1 MVVQHNLTAMNSNR
15 MLGVNTKSQAKSTEK
30 LSSGYKINRAADD
43 AAGLSISEKMRK
55 QIRGLTQASSNA
67 QDGISAVQ
75 TAEGAL
81 NEVQDMLQRMN
92 ELAVK
97 SANGTHSET
106 DRDYIQNE
114 IDQLTT
120 EIDRVS
126 ETTKFNET
134 YLLKGDQ
141 NATKDYTY
149 TYNTATGKAA
159 EVKLPTTDSN
169 NGNKLTV
176 TFDPATASGEAQNEV
191 AKLIRDQG
199 FSVTSSS
206 EKNATDPAKFDNSI
220 TLKLNGTEKYKVVEQ
235 TAGSVYEIQDNTG
248 KKIASINLTVNNG
261 GTVGVGQTD
270 KFTKVGTE
278 TITAS
283 SATAGYGNGET
294 MKYYDKDGNGIPENA
309 LDSYFTSSTN
319 AAGTTI
325 TTSARSDAK
334 NVYDALGNKLTPD
347 STLVTAKQDLTGA
360 LSLTLHVGADATSNN
375 QISVNLDAMSA
386 KGLGVNGL
394 KVDGADDT
402 NARDAIETIKE
413 AIQKVSTQRSAL
425 GAVQNRLEHTINNLD
440 NVVENTTSAESQ
452 IRDTDM
458 ATEMVKYSNNNILSQ
473 AGQAMLAQA
482 NQSNQG
488 VLSLLQ

>member
-15 MLGVNTKSQAKSTEK
+15 MLGLTTNTQAKSTEK

-97 SANGTHSET
+97 AANGTNSMD
-106 DRDYIQNE
+106 DRSYIQNE

-120 EIDRVS
+120 EIDRVA

-134 YLLKGDQ
+134 YLLKGNKQDPKEFTASYQ
-141 NATKDYTY
+141 INKLKTGTDIFTADGTKITTDTDLDAAITAGKDIYTAAPTHSAASSTNTGLTLNY
-149 TYNTATGKAA
+149 TGADLTTAKTLSYDGTNWKDGANTADLVALGISITAGTAANGDKITISAATAGTKAA
-159 EVKLPTTDSN
+159 ETDYTAAPGKLYDAD
-169 NGNKLTV
+169 GNK
-176 TFDPATASGEAQNEV
+176 
-191 AKLIRDQG
+191 I
-199 FSVTSSS
+199 
-206 EKNATDPAKFDNSI
+206 
-220 TLKLNGTEKYKVVEQ
+220 
-235 TAGSVYEIQDNTG
+235 
-248 KKIASINLTVNNG
+248 
-261 GTVGVGQTD
+261 
-270 KFTKVGTE
+270 
-278 TITAS
+278 
-283 SATAGYGNGET
+283 SA
-294 MKYYDKDGNGIPENA
+294 NA
-309 LDSYFTSSTN
+309 LDSYFDIDATTGDASLKTGKKLYTD
-319 AAGTTI
+319 AQGTTLLDATDI
-325 TTSARSDAK
+325 ANYVATSQSKTAT
-334 NVYDALGNKLTPD
+334 LT
-347 STLVTAKQDLTGA
+347 LK
-360 LSLTLHVGADATSNN
+360 LHVGADATDNN
-375 QISVNLDAMSA
+375 QISVDIDAMSA
-386 KGLGVNGL
+386 DGLGVKNL
-394 KVDGADDT
+394 KVDGSDDT
-402 NARDAIETIKE
+402 NAKNAIETIKA
-413 AIQKVSTQRSAL
+413 AIQTVSTQRSAL
-425 GAVQNRLEHTINNLD
+425 GAAQNRLEHTINNLD

>member
-15 MLGVNTKSQAKSTEK
+15 MLGLTTASQAKSTEK

-97 SANGTHSET
+97 SANGTNSET
-106 DRDYIQNE
+106 DRSYIQNE

-120 EIDRVS
+120 EIDRVA

-141 NATKDYTY
+141 DNEKAYTY
-149 TYNTATGKAA
+149 TYGTATNKVATVTMPA
-159 EVKLPTTDSN
+159 TDSQK
-169 NGNKLTV
+169 GTKLTV
-176 TFDPATASGEAQNEV
+176 AFKDTASGDAQNEV

-199 FSVTSSS
+199 LSVTYTSVASTTA
-206 EKNATDPAKFDNSI
+206 NKFDVTASVS
-220 TLKLNGTEKYKVVEQ
+220 LNGTDKY
-235 TAGSVYEIQDNTG
+235 SVAKNGNDYDIKDSKGNAIATITVTNTG
-248 KKIASINLTVNNG
+248 LGNAKDDKIEGS
-261 GTVGVGQTD
+261 
-270 KFTKVGTE
+270 E

-283 SATAGYGNGET
+283 EAKAGYSNGET
-294 MKYYDKDGNGIPENA
+294 IKYYDKDGNGIPENA
-309 LDSYFTSSTN
+309 LGKYFSSTS
-319 AAGTTI
+319 AGGTV
-325 TTSARSDAK
+325 TSTPRSDAPQI
-334 NVYDALGNKLTPD
+334 YDALGNKITAAAAD
-347 STLVTAKQDLTGA
+347 VTGKQDLTGA
-360 LSLTLHVGADATSNN
+360 LTLTLHVGADATSNN

-402 NARDAIETIKE
+402 NAKNAIETIKE
-413 AIQKVSTQRSAL
+413 SIQKVSTQRSAL
-425 GAVQNRLEHTINNLD
+425 GAVQNRLEHTISNLD

>member
-1 MVVQHNLTAMNSNR
+1 
-15 MLGVNTKSQAKSTEK
+15 
-30 LSSGYKINRAADD
+30 
-43 AAGLSISEKMRK
+43 MRK

-97 SANGTHSET
+97 AANGTQSED
-106 DRDYIQNE
+106 DRSYIQNE

-120 EIDRVS
+120 EIDRVA

-141 NATKDYTY
+141 DNEKAYTY
-149 TYNTATGKAA
+149 TYGTATNKVATVTMPA
-159 EVKLPTTDSN
+159 TDSQK
-169 NGNKLTV
+169 GTKLTV
-176 TFDPATASGEAQNEV
+176 AFKDTASGDAQNEV

-199 FSVTSSS
+199 LSVTYTSVASTTA
-206 EKNATDPAKFDNSI
+206 KKFDVTASVS
-220 TLKLNGTEKYKVVEQ
+220 LNGTDKY
-235 TAGSVYEIQDNTG
+235 SVAKNGNDYDIKDSKGNAIATITVTNTG
-248 KKIASINLTVNNG
+248 LGNAKDDKIEGS
-261 GTVGVGQTD
+261 
-270 KFTKVGTE
+270 E

-283 SATAGYGNGET
+283 EAKAGYSNGET
-294 MKYYDKDGNGIPENA
+294 IKYYDKDGNGIPENA
-309 LDSYFTSSTN
+309 LGKYFSSTS
-319 AAGTTI
+319 AGGTV
-325 TTSARSDAK
+325 TSTPRSDAPQI
-334 NVYDALGNKLTPD
+334 YDALGNKITAAAAD
-347 STLVTAKQDLTGA
+347 VTGKQDLTGA
-360 LSLTLHVGADATSNN
+360 LTLTLHVGADATSNN

-402 NARDAIETIKE
+402 NAKNAIETIKE
-413 AIQKVSTQRSAL
+413 SIQKVSTQRSAL
-425 GAVQNRLEHTINNLD
+425 GAVQNRLEHTISNLD

-458 ATEMVKYSNNNILSQ
+458 ATEMVKYSNNNILAQ

>member
-1 MVVQHNLTAMNSNR
+1 
-15 MLGVNTKSQAKSTEK
+15 MLGLTTASQAKSTEK

-97 SANGTHSET
+97 AANGTQSED
-106 DRDYIQNE
+106 DRSYIQNE

-120 EIDRVS
+120 EIDRVA

-141 NATKDYTY
+141 DNEKAYTY
-149 TYNTATGKAA
+149 TYGTATNKVATVTMLA
-159 EVKLPTTDSN
+159 TDSQK
-169 NGNKLTV
+169 GTKLTV
-176 TFDPATASGEAQNEV
+176 AFKDTASGDAQNEV

-199 FSVTSSS
+199 LSVTYTSVASTTA
-206 EKNATDPAKFDNSI
+206 NKFDVTASVS
-220 TLKLNGTEKYKVVEQ
+220 LNGTDKY
-235 TAGSVYEIQDNTG
+235 SVAKNGNDYDIKDSKGNAIATITVTNTG
-248 KKIASINLTVNNG
+248 LGNAKDDKIEGS
-261 GTVGVGQTD
+261 
-270 KFTKVGTE
+270 E

-283 SATAGYGNGET
+283 EAKAGYSNGET
-294 MKYYDKDGNGIPENA
+294 IKYYDKDGNGIPENA
-309 LDSYFTSSTN
+309 LGKYFSSTS
-319 AAGTTI
+319 AGGTV
-325 TTSARSDAK
+325 TSTPRSDAPQI
-334 NVYDALGNKLTPD
+334 YDALGNKITAAAAD
-347 STLVTAKQDLTGA
+347 VTGKQDLTGA
-360 LSLTLHVGADATSNN
+360 LTLTLHVGADATSNN

-402 NARDAIETIKE
+402 NAKNAIETIKE
-413 AIQKVSTQRSAL
+413 SIQKVSTQRSAL
-425 GAVQNRLEHTINNLD
+425 GAVQNRLEHTISNLD